1 VLQIALDVMREPM
14 FLLLITAGAIYLA
27 LGDLQEALLLGG
39 SIVFIIAITFYQQ
52 RKTERALETL
62 RALAFTTLVVAN
74 LSLIHLI
81 RAGARSTL
89 PAGRRPTRP
98 LVWVTAGALLFLAAT
113 LYVPALQSL
122 FRFSPLGP
130 GELGAAVLAGIAS
143 VLWILPLRAI
153 MLRTHSGRSR
163 SS

>member
-1 VLQIALDVMREPM
+1 VA
-14 FLLLITAGAIYLA
+14 LLIIFAFSLDRG
-27 LGDLQEALLLGG
+27 QEESSA
-39 SIVFIIAITFYQQ
+39 
-52 RKTERALETL
+52 

-81 RAGARSTL
+81 RAGASSTP
-89 PAGRRPTRP
+89 PAVRRPTRP
-98 LVWVTAGALLFLAAT
+98 VVWVTAGALAVLAAT

-122 FRFSPLGP
+122 FRFGPLGA

-153 MLRTHSGRSR
+153 MLRAHGGI
-163 SS
+163 